1 VSRKENRK
9 GNNERRRKR
18 GIWIGWRRGWKG
30 RIEQQDGTTS
40 WNKRLENRENERVEE
55 SGH

>member
-30 RIEQQDGTTS
+30 RIEQQDGTTR
-40 WNKRLENRENERVEE
+40 WNKRLEQEVGKQGE
-55 SGH
+55 